1 MAGFLRFLAIHQYT
15 FINGLIRLVA
25 RTLYADV
32 DTTKPPEKILI
43 VRKGTLGDVVCAVP
57 AINELKQQFRDSV
70 IDLLTFTN
78 NHPEIGAQA
87 LLPAGYFN
95 EVFDLGNAH
104 KKELWKR
111 IKENRYDAVIELPQ
125 NLDTLYTQLRNLFFF
140 RLAGISSGA
149 GWAVTQTL
157 FLKNYQKQFIQADR
171 EQQRLQRIL
180 TSYGL
185 KTSVNTDLR
194 GTLNVEPVKQAGVR
208 SPYIVIAPGAKY
220 QSKRWPADRYKQL
233 AFSLI
238 AQGYT
243 VVLLGNESDRKDTE
257 TWISEQVINLCGKT
271 TVAQS
276 AGILQHAAV
285 TICNDSGPMHLS
297 YHLGTRVIAIFS
309 ARGYA
314 GKWYPPD
321 DGKNEVIRLD
331 VPCSVCLL
339 KSCNHHICMEQV
351 TVEMVLEK
359 VSKALA
365 GEGGEQ

>member
-32 DTTKPPEKILI
+32 DITKPPEKILI

-125 NLDTLYTQLRNLFFF
+125 NLDTLYTQLRNLVFF
-140 RLAGISSGA
+140 RLAGISFGA

-157 FLKNYQKQFIQADR
+157 FLK
-171 EQQRLQRIL
+171 
-180 TSYGL
+180 
-185 KTSVNTDLR
+185 
-194 GTLNVEPVKQAGVR
+194 
-208 SPYIVIAPGAKY
+208 
-220 QSKRWPADRYKQL
+220 WRY
-233 AFSLI
+233 
-238 AQGYT
+238 
-243 VVLLGNESDRKDTE
+243 
-257 TWISEQVINLCGKT
+257 
-271 TVAQS
+271 
-276 AGILQHAAV
+276 
-285 TICNDSGPMHLS
+285 
-297 YHLGTRVIAIFS
+297 
-309 ARGYA
+309 
-314 GKWYPPD
+314 
-321 DGKNEVIRLD
+321 
-331 VPCSVCLL
+331 
-339 KSCNHHICMEQV
+339 
-351 TVEMVLEK
+351 
-359 VSKALA
+359 
-365 GEGGEQ
+365 